1 MSGIEVDKVTK
12 SYGVVTALDDVSLKV
27 APGEFVSLVGPSGCG
42 KTTLMKIIA
51 GLDRADD
58 GRVSIA
64 DRDVSKLGAA
74 DRDVAMVFQNYAL
87 YPHLTARQNIAV
99 PLVMRTMTAAQRL
112 PFIGGFVPGTGERRS
127 TIRREVEQT
136 AELLAIGHLLERKP
150 AQLSGGQRQR
160 VALARA
166 IVRRPLA
173 FLMDEP
179 LSNLDA
185 SLRVQT
191 RKEIVDL
198 HRRVGASTIYVT
210 HDQAEAMTMS
220 DRVAVMMEGKIL
232 QLGTPEEIYLDP
244 WDLRVAAFVGSPR
257 INALPADVDTD
268 GQVRVDGVPMDV
280 TSRVRGRV
288 TLAVRAEDLALVRA
302 DGLPATI
309 EHVEFLG
316 EAVLL
321 HARHAMSGA
330 LLIARL
336 ERDHRHR
343 LPRGG
348 AVHFRPKPDRVFL
361 FDEAGRRVT
370 RVQPTGAVGRETAL
384 V

>member
-1 MSGIEVDKVTK
+1 
-12 SYGVVTALDDVSLKV
+12 
-27 APGEFVSLVGPSGCG
+27 
-42 KTTLMKIIA
+42 
-51 GLDRADD
+51 
-58 GRVSIA
+58 
-64 DRDVSKLGAA
+64 
-74 DRDVAMVFQNYAL
+74 
-87 YPHLTARQNIAV
+87 
-99 PLVMRTMTAAQRL
+99 
-112 PFIGGFVPGTGERRS
+112 
-127 TIRREVEQT
+127 
-136 AELLAIGHLLERKP
+136 
-150 AQLSGGQRQR
+150 
-160 VALARA
+160 
-166 IVRRPLA
+166 
-173 FLMDEP
+173 
-179 LSNLDA
+179 
-185 SLRVQT
+185 
-191 RKEIVDL
+191 
-198 HRRVGASTIYVT
+198 
-210 HDQAEAMTMS
+210 
-220 DRVAVMMEGKIL
+220 MMEGKIL